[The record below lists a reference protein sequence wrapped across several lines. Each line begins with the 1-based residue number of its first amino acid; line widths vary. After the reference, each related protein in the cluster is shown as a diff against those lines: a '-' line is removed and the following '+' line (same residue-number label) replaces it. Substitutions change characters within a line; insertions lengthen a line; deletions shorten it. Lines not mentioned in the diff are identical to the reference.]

1 MHKMNDYFYRGAMMK
16 CFAEA
21 QQIAA
26 TSTDA
31 DERTLAAKYLA
42 LFEEY
47 EYDKYPKITHD
58 LERQSIER
66 ADESYE
72 DLDEVQF
79 IRTHTDEADFKACIA
94 QLEQRAKEGTANE
107 RAASFVVQGELF
119 ILAHHYPEAVHCFQQ
134 AIAANPN
141 KGLYWGLTGQTMHRF
156 GWMPFDALGFLE
168 QAIQLDPKNSRWQ
181 WNQALV
187 LIQLAKDLQEP
198 AFLANAAVTL
208 EDALTY
214 CREEQASLKAAIQT
228 TYDEMENYVFS

>member
-1 MHKMNDYFYRGAMMK
+1 MHKMNDYFYGGMMMK

-21 QQIAA
+21 QHIAA

-31 DERTLAAKYLA
+31 EAVTLANKYIT
-42 LFEEY
+42 LFTEY
-47 EYDKYPKITHD
+47 EYDKYPKIIHY
-58 LERQSIER
+58 LERQAIER

-72 DLDEVQF
+72 ELDEVQF
-79 IRTHTDEADFKACIA
+79 IRTHTDEAEFKACIT
-94 QLEQRAKEGTANE
+94 QLEQRAKEGSTNE

-134 AIAANPN
+134 AIALNPN

-168 QAIQLDPKNSRWQ
+168 QAIAVDSKNPRWQ

-198 AFLANAAVTL
+198 AFLANAAVIL
-208 EDALTY
+208 EEALVL
-214 CREEQASLKAAIQT
+214 CRAEQSSLKAAIQT